1 MEYYTQPVS
10 KITKLLMGIK
20 EKKLEVKT
28 KYQHCEIIEF
38 LEYGLALVLDKL
50 VQVTEVDEYIYHEML
65 VHPSLI
71 THDKP
76 SKVLIIG
83 GGDGCVLREVLKHPV
98 NKVTL
103 VDIDGE
109 LVEICKKYLTKLNM
123 GSFEDNRVELV
134 IMDGKDY
141 VEISK
146 EIYDC
151 IILDLT
157 DPFGP
162 EISKELYSYN
172 FYKKLK
178 RILDEKGI
186 IVTQAGSSFYFT
198 DVYEEVFKNISGNFK
213 IVREYNV
220 WIPSFGYNCC
230 FITGSDYYD
239 PLSLSLNEINDRINK
254 RNIKTKFYNANTHYN
269 ILRIPVLKPNKI
281 LS

>member
-1 MEYYTQPVS
+1 MEYFSQPVS

-20 EKKLEVKT
+20 EEKIKIKT
-28 KYQHCEIIEF
+28 KYQNCSIIEF
-38 LEYGLALVLDKL
+38 LEYGLALVLDEL
-50 VQVTEVDEYIYHEML
+50 VQVSEADEYIYHEML
-65 VHPSLI
+65 VHPCLI
-71 THDKP
+71 THDNP

-83 GGDGCVLREVLKHPV
+83 GGDGCALREVIKHSIT
-98 NKVTL
+98 KVTL

-109 LVEICKKYLTKLNM
+109 LVEICKKYLSKLNERA
-123 GSFEDNRVELV
+123 FEDKRVELI

-141 VEISK
+141 VEKSK

-178 RILDEKGI
+178 NILDNKGI
-186 IVTQAGSSFYFT
+186 IVTQAGSSFYFPEVYN
-198 DVYEEVFKNISGNFK
+198 DVLKNISENFN

-230 FITGSDYYD
+230 FIIGSDYYD
-239 PLSLSLNEINDRINK
+239 PLKLTLNEIDEKINK
-254 RNIKTKFYNANTHYN
+254 RKIKTKFYNASMHYH
-269 ILRIPVLKPNKI
+269 ILRIPVLKPNKK